1 MSADG
6 IERSTLKPAS
16 GLPHICVCICTFKRP
31 LPLRRLL
38 DELADQATDGL
49 FTYSIVVADNDKEES
64 GRSAVEEFRASA
76 PVPILYC
83 VELERGIAHTRNR
96 VLSNAVGDYFALIDD
111 DEVPIREW
119 LLQLFTACNK
129 FGTDGILG
137 PVVRRFDGQPPKWL
151 EKSNFFER
159 PVMPTGLT
167 VAWAESRTGN
177 VLLKKVV
184 LQGDAQPFCTEIRA
198 GSDVDFFMRKCQAGF
213 RFTWCAEAMAYEVIP
228 PERWTRGY
236 QIRKAVLCGADEH
249 KVSSFGIKHIVKSL
263 AAVPLYALL
272 LPFLLLFGQHIFMD
286 YLTRFCEHGARLLAL
301 VGIHPVRGAYTVD

>member
-1 MSADG
+1 
-6 IERSTLKPAS
+6 
-16 GLPHICVCICTFKRP
+16 LPHICVCICTFKRP

-159 PVMPTGLT
+159 PVMPTGLD
-167 VAWAESRTGN
+167 VVWAASRTGN
-177 VLLKKVV
+177 VLLKKSV
-184 LQGDAQPFCTEIRA
+184 LAGDMEPFRTELR
-198 GSDVDFFMRKCQAGF
+198 SWEDQDFFKRKSTNGF
-213 RFTWCAEAMAYEVIP
+213 HFTWCAEAMAYEIVP
-228 PERWTRGY
+228 PERWTRAY
-236 QIRKAVLCGADEH
+236 QIRMALLCGADDH
-249 KVSSFGIKHIVKSL
+249 NVSSFGIIHIVKSL
-263 AAVPLYALL
+263 VAVPLYALL

-286 YLTRFCEHGARLLAL
+286 YLTRFCEHSSRLLAL
-301 VGIHPVRGAYTVD
+301 VGIHLVRGAYTVD